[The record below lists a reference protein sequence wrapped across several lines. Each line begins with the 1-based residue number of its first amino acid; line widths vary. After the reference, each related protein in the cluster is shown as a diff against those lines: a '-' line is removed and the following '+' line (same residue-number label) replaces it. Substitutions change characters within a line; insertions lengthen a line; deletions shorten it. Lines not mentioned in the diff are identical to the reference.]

1 MKPPRVN
8 KVNLKALDFL
18 VFALVLTTLGYLSI
32 TIYGNRDGTATAR
45 IRGGN
50 QEWVLPLDLESN
62 LTVVGPLGETLIEI
76 REGKIR
82 VVDSPCPE
90 KICIKTGAISKPGQ
104 WIACLPNK
112 VFISV
117 GGSREEADAFSF

>member
-1 MKPPRVN
+1 MKPPQVN

-18 VFALVLTTLGYLSI
+18 VFALVLTTLGYLTL
-32 TIYGNRDGTATAR
+32 TIYGNRAGTATAR

-50 QEWVLPLDLESN
+50 QEWVLPLHSESN
-62 LTVVGPLGETLIEI
+62 LTVEGPLGETLIEI
-76 REGKIR
+76 RDGKIR

-112 VFISV
+112 VFISI
-117 GGSREEADAFSF
+117 GGSKEEIDAFSF